1 MAAASAQLPLLFGA
15 VSHRFEVASL
25 VLGGLLV
32 LGALVSGL
40 ARRSFVSLT
49 AIYVIAGLVLGDGVT
64 GALHFDPQSPFV
76 SELAT
81 VALIV
86 ILFRDGL
93 EVDGEL
99 LQSHWHLPFRKLVL
113 AMPLTAVIVAAGTR
127 VLTGL
132 SWTESFLVGALLSPT
147 DPVLSSSVVTNPRV
161 PAVVR
166 HSLNLES
173 GLNDGLALPAVLA
186 FSAALS
192 ADGGQFVWWRFVIE
206 NVVLGFAIGGVVG
219 LAAAWLA
226 PRDARLDA
234 HSIPAHQRALFAL
247 GTAFATY
254 GLAVLAPHGN
264 GLIAVYVGAIV
275 LGVRRPD
282 VRRYVER
289 QAADLVEIV
298 KLGIFVVFGALLTFH
313 GLFGSGWAAVGV
325 VAITLL
331 VARPVAVFA
340 ALAGTATDTATR
352 AFMSWFGP
360 KGVATMTFSLLVL
373 GQGVAAGSTIFN
385 LAALTV
391 FCSILVHGVTD
402 TAGAEWL
409 AGRAERASVTV
420 AVAAAGGVH
429 DPPHEDG
436 EQDKH
441 DESAD
446 QRPEHGRNLI

>member
-1 MAAASAQLPLLFGA
+1 MGVAHLHLALSIAAAS
-15 VSHRFEVASL
+15 HRFDVSAL
-25 VLGGLLV
+25 VLGALLV
-32 LGALVSGL
+32 IGALVSGL
-40 ARRSFVSLT
+40 AGRSFVSLT
-49 AIYVIAGLVLGDGVT
+49 ALFVVAGFILGDGAT
-64 GALHFDPQSPFV
+64 RTLHFDAGSGFV

-113 AMPLTAVIVAAGTR
+113 AMPITAGVIAVATR

-132 SWTESFLVGALLSPT
+132 SWSESFLLGALLSPT

-161 PAVVR
+161 PRVIR

-186 FSAALS
+186 LSAAL
-192 ADGGQFVWWRFVIE
+192 APGQANFVWWRFVLQ
-206 NVVLGFAIGGVVG
+206 NIGVG
-219 LAAAWLA
+219 LGVGLVIGFLAATLM
-226 PRDARLDA
+226 PRDTGLTQ
-234 HSIPAHQRALFAL
+234 SIPPHQKSLYAL
-247 GTAFATY
+247 GMAFASY
-254 GLAVLAPHGN
+254 GAAVLIPHGN
-264 GLIAVYVGAIV
+264 GLIAVYVTAIV

-282 VRRYVER
+282 LRRYFER
-289 QAADLVEIV
+289 QAADLVEIA
-298 KLGIFVVFGALLTFH
+298 KLGVFVVFGSLLTLH
-313 GLFGSGWAAVGV
+313 GLFGSGWAAVAV

-331 VARPVAVFA
+331 VARPIAVFI

-373 GQGVAAGSTIFN
+373 SQHIVSGAKIFN

-402 TAGAEWL
+402 TAGAQWIAE
-409 AGRAERASVTV
+409 RAERAGPTSPTDHL
-420 AVAAAGGVH
+420 AEAGST
-429 DPPHEDG
+429 P
-436 EQDKH
+436 
-441 DESAD
+441 
-446 QRPEHGRNLI
+446 

>member
-1 MAAASAQLPLLFGA
+1 VAVVYAKMPWLIGA
-15 VSHRFEVASL
+15 VSHRFEVAAL
-25 VLGGLLV
+25 ALGGLLV
-32 LGALVSGL
+32 LGALLSGL
-40 ARRSFVSLT
+40 ARRTFVSL
-49 AIYVIAGLVLGDGVT
+49 AAVFVVAGFILGDGVT
-64 GALHFDPQSPFV
+64 GVLHLDPRSAFV

-113 AMPLTAVIVAAGTR
+113 AMPLTAVIVAVGTR
-127 VLTGL
+127 LLTGL

-186 FSAALS
+186 LSAAL
-192 ADGGQFVWWRFVIE
+192 AAGGGHFVWWRFVIE
-206 NVVLGFAIGGVVG
+206 NIALGFAVGVVVG
-219 LAAAWLA
+219 FAAAWLA
-226 PRDARLDA
+226 PRDVRLEDG
-234 HSIPAHQRALFAL
+234 IPAHQRSLFAL

-254 GLAVLAPHGN
+254 GLAVLTPHGN

-275 LGVRRPD
+275 LGIRRPD
-282 VRRYVER
+282 VRRYFER
-289 QAADLVEIV
+289 QAADLVELV
-298 KLGIFVVFGALLTFH
+298 KLGIFVVFGALLTLH

-325 VAITLL
+325 VALTLL
-331 VARPVAVFA
+331 VARPVAVFT
-340 ALAGTATDTATR
+340 ALAGTRTDTATR

-373 GQGVAAGSTIFN
+373 GQRIGSGTTIFN

-391 FCSILVHGVTD
+391 FCSILAHGVTD

-409 AGRAERASVTV
+409 ARRSEER
-420 AVAAAGGVH
+420 GG
-429 DPPHEDG
+429 
-436 EQDKH
+436 
-441 DESAD
+441 
-446 QRPEHGRNLI
+446 